1 MLYRNTIESFE
12 HQFAKSGLTDSLD
25 LGLRTVEVKKIVG
38 SVNRWQ
44 DFDSHFRFKLTSRTA
59 MERYARIKRALERG
73 EYLPPVELYKIKDS
87 YYVVDGNHRVA
98 AAKEIGQT
106 YIDAYITEY
115 IPPGTSAERLLW
127 RERSQFEYRT
137 GLSGIK
143 FTELGLYQELFQQI
157 KLFEEGEYEQ
167 FHLTYSF
174 FHVARQ
180 WYDEIYLPVVE
191 QIRKEKLLD
200 DFPNRTEADLFLYA
214 TYHKMAKG
222 RLTNETISYRQAL
235 EDFRPGGPKTLRE
248 KIRDTITSLLRL
260 NDNSQDCPYGLILD
274 EDGLVKITR
283 NCGGCTKCHLNEPGG
298 VPPKGPQIIT
308 DEDINRP
315 FRK

>member
-1 MLYRNTIESFE
+1 MFRNTIESFD
-12 HQFAKSGLTDSLD
+12 HQFAKSELTDSID

-44 DFDSHFRFKLTSRTA
+44 DFDSHFRFKLTSRAA

-73 EYLPPVELYKIKDS
+73 EYLPPVELYKIRNK

-115 IPPGTSAERLLW
+115 LPPGNTPEHLLW
-127 RERSQFEYRT
+127 RERAQFEYRT
-137 GLSGIK
+137 GLSSIEL
-143 FTELGLYQELFQQI
+143 TELGLYQKLFDQI
-157 KLFEEGEYEQ
+157 KQFEDEEYEQ
-167 FHLTYSF
+167 HHLTDSF

-180 WYDEIYLPVVE
+180 WYDEIYMPVVQ

-200 DFPNRTEADLFLYA
+200 DFPHRTEADLFLYA
-214 TYHKMAKG
+214 TYHKMAKS
-222 RLTNETISYRQAL
+222 RLTKEAVSYRQAL
-235 EDFRPGGPKTLRE
+235 ADFRPGSPKTLKDRI
-248 KIRDTITSLLRL
+248 KDTISSLLRL

-274 EDGLVKITR
+274 EDGLVKITK
-283 NCGGCTKCHLNEPGG
+283 NCGGCTKCHLNIPVNSHSEQ
-298 VPPKGPQIIT
+298 PQIIT
-308 DEDINRP
+308 NEDIKPKP
-315 FRK
+315 FK